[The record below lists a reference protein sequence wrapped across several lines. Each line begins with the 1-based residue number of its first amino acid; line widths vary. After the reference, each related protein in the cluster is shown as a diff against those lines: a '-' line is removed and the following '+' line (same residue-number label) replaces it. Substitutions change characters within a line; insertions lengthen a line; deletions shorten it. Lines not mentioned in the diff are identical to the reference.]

1 MDVIHGPTLDA
12 PSSDSPSLALVHP
25 TADEKSAIRRL
36 TSDEWR
42 GPLSRSAYFRREEF
56 IHSQPLTR
64 DGGVTF
70 WALVD
75 TSTHTFTARRVI
87 ASCETYRKRAL
98 VTKGNGKVEDVVSH
112 GIGNVFCDPQLRG
125 RGYAA
130 RMMKEIGEKL
140 YTWQQDDGIKVD
152 FTVLYSD
159 IGKVGGLDS
168 IRSRSLVMLIIND
181 VVEILCKIW
190 MAGISLSSYCA
201 AKFSCRR
208 LNLYAEP
215 SSSI

>member
-1 MDVIHGPTLDA
+1 MDLIHLPTPDA

-25 TADEKSAIRRL
+25 TADEKSATRHL

-42 GPLSRSAYFRREEF
+42 GPLSLSAYFRREEF

-75 TSTHTFTARRVI
+75 TSTYTSSARRVI

-98 VTKGNGKVEDVVSH
+98 VTKGNGKVEEVVSH

-159 IGKVGGLDS
+159 IGKVGGSDS
-168 IRSRSLVMLIIND
+168 IRFKSLVLLMML
-181 VVEILCKIW
+181 
-190 MAGISLSSYCA
+190 
-201 AKFSCRR
+201 
-208 LNLYAEP
+208 
-215 SSSI
+215 